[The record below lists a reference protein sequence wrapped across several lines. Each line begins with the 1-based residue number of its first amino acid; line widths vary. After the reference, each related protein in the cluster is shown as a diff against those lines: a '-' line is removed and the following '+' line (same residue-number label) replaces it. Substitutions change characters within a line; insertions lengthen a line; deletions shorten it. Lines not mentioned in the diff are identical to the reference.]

1 MTHPHNLENSKKRS
15 NFVHYIAIYKD
26 MAFINHRHTYYIIL
40 LLFLFLPQTIMAQ
53 KKRAKKTTH
62 SVTQMEWVPDPVAR
76 KAMPDRLPN
85 AIDQPI
91 LAGYGNTSTMVH
103 GIDVSHYQ
111 GRINWDEV
119 AKDPKVNYVYLKAT
133 EGVNYIDDTYNFNFQ
148 SCKRVGLKVGSYLFF
163 RPNLPAKAQF
173 DLFVSQVDTKK
184 QDLLPLI
191 DAEVIKGV
199 SISVFQTRLLEL
211 CELLEKEYGKKPI
224 IYTGRNFYNKHI
236 YSNSRLRSY
245 KFFIA
250 SYSFDEPELYGGDDY
265 QMWQYSAS
273 GRVRGIRGDVDMSR
287 LVGRTTM
294 RDIMY

>member
-1 MTHPHNLENSKKRS
+1 MTIIRNR
-15 NFVHYIAIYKD
+15 YI
-26 MAFINHRHTYYIIL
+26 YILSLL
-40 LLFLFLPQTIMAQ
+40 LLFCVASQTTMAQ
-53 KKRAKKTTH
+53 KKKSSKKAAH
-62 SVTQMEWVPDPVAR
+62 AVVQMDWQPDPVAR
-76 KAMPDRLPN
+76 KAMPDRHPN
-85 AIDQPI
+85 AIEKPN
-91 LAGYGNTSTMVH
+91 LVSYGSGGGTMVH

-119 AKDPKVNYVYLKAT
+119 AKDSKVNYVYLKAT
-133 EGVNYIDDTYNFNFQ
+133 EGINYVDDTYRYNFQ

-173 DLFVSQVDTKK
+173 DLFVSQVDTRK

-199 SISVFQTRLLEL
+199 STAVFQTRLIEL
-211 CELLEKEYGKKPI
+211 CELFEKEYGKKPL

-236 YSNSRLRSY
+236 YGNSRLRSY

-250 SYSFDEPELYGGDDY
+250 SYSFEEPELYGGDEY
-265 QMWQYSAS
+265 LLWQYTAS

>member
-1 MTHPHNLENSKKRS
+1 MATIR
-15 NFVHYIAIYKD
+15 FRYI
-26 MAFINHRHTYYIIL
+26 YI
-40 LLFLFLPQTIMAQ
+40 LFLFLFHFVVIQTTMAQ
-53 KKRAKKTTH
+53 NKKSKKVTH
-62 SVTQMEWVPDPVAR
+62 TVVQTEWVPDPIAR
-76 KAMPDRLPN
+76 KAMPDRHPN
-85 AIDQPI
+85 AIDKPS
-91 LAGYGNTSTMVH
+91 LVSYGNTNTNVH

-119 AKDPKVNYVYLKAT
+119 AKDSKVNYVYLKAT
-133 EGVNYIDDTYNFNFQ
+133 EGINYIDDTYNYNFRE
-148 SCKRVGLKVGSYLFF
+148 CKRVGLKVGSYLFF

-191 DAEVIKGV
+191 DAEVIKGA
-199 SISVFQTRLLEL
+199 STSLFQTRLIEL
-211 CELLEKEYGKKPI
+211 CELLEKEYGKKPL

-236 YSNSRLRSY
+236 HGNPRLRSY
-245 KFFIA
+245 KYFIA
-250 SYSFDEPELYGGDDY
+250 SYSFDEPELYGGDEY
-265 QMWQYSAS
+265 QLWQYSAS